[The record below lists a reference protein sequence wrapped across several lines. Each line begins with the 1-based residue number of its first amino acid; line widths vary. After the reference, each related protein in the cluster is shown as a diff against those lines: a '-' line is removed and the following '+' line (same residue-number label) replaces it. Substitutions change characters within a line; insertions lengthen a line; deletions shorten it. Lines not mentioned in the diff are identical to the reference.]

1 MALKVKKA
9 SSKESKNSSDLV
21 EGSDNGLMSFI
32 ADLNKI
38 RGSGTVVIGNQFH
51 ESCEFVSTGNSEIDW
66 ALGGGIPLGRMV
78 EIYGPESSGKTT
90 LCLTTARE
98 YQLKGHNVAF
108 VDVEQAVDMT
118 YARKLGVNV
127 DMLAICQPSSGEQAL
142 NVANDLLKSGKFGL
156 VIIDSI
162 AALVTQAELEGDIGK
177 ASMGQQA
184 RLMSS
189 SLKQLIISASNAGCT
204 VMFTNQMRMKIGV
217 MFGNPETT
225 PGGEAMKFY
234 ATQRIE
240 MRKSTRITDGD
251 VVIGQDTKIKIVK
264 NKVAAPFREVNVP
277 IIYGEGFDDMSS
289 LVNMAEKAGALTKS
303 GAWYSY
309 NGKNIAQG
317 KEKMRDLLLNDLEL
331 KAELSKIVRESS
343 AA

>member
-1 MALKVKKA
+1 
-9 SSKESKNSSDLV
+9 
-21 EGSDNGLMSFI
+21 
-32 ADLNKI
+32 
-38 RGSGTVVIGNQFH
+38 
-51 ESCEFVSTGNSEIDW
+51 
-66 ALGGGIPLGRMV
+66 
-78 EIYGPESSGKTT
+78 
-90 LCLTTARE
+90 
-98 YQLKGHNVAF
+98 
-108 VDVEQAVDMT
+108 
-118 YARKLGVNV
+118 
-127 DMLAICQPSSGEQAL
+127 
-142 NVANDLLKSGKFGL
+142 
-156 VIIDSI
+156 
-162 AALVTQAELEGDIGK
+162 
-177 ASMGQQA
+177 
-184 RLMSS
+184 MSS